1 MDMPKKIYASKCEMT
16 PNHYLCGDTK
26 SVIEEDE
33 TEYIRADLVNE
44 LIESSREFL
53 DQPNFN
59 SASASK
65 SARLLQAAIH
75 KIKALGAE

>member
-1 MDMPKKIYASKCEMT
+1 MDMPKKNLERRLESILDDAE
-16 PNHYLCGDTK
+16 LCSDHVDTIND
-26 SVIEEDE
+26 VFD
-33 TEYIRADLVNE
+33 RLNLVNE

-65 SARLLQAAIH
+65 SATRLQAAIH
-75 KIKALGAE
+75 KIKALEAE